1 MASTASSHVPCGYN
15 GHYHL
20 YMTITQNKRNAST
33 NQSNVTVKM
42 YAQSDSSSYGAY
54 NLDASGNTVKMT
66 VNNKQVVNKSM
77 AMDFRNKATV
87 QLASWTGAI
96 SHGSDGS
103 KKLDCSGSFSIS
115 GSSYLSGGSISCS
128 IQLESIP
135 ITFIIVSVLATGYDL
150 QQA

>member
-1 MASTASSHVPCGYN
+1 MASTASNHVPCGYN

-66 VNNKQVVNKSM
+66 VNINKSSTKQWLWISGTKRLYNLPPGRGLS
-77 AMDFRNKATV
+77 AMDRTV
-87 QLASWTGAI
+87 Q
-96 SHGSDGS
+96 
-103 KKLDCSGSFSIS
+103 KN
-115 GSSYLSGGSISCS
+115 
-128 IQLESIP
+128 
-135 ITFIIVSVLATGYDL
+135 
-150 QQA
+150 

>member
-1 MASTASSHVPCGYN
+1 MASTASNHVSCGYN

-20 YMTITQNKRNAST
+20 YMTITQNKRDAST

-66 VNNKQVVNKSM
+66 VNSKQVINKTM

-87 QLASWTGAI
+87 LLASWTG
-96 SHGSDGS
+96 SHQSWIGRFEEIRLLRFIYDQLVHLICLAVLSVVA
-103 KKLDCSGSFSIS
+103 
-115 GSSYLSGGSISCS
+115 SSSNLFQELRSQHYL
-128 IQLESIP
+128 IQL
-135 ITFIIVSVLATGYDL
+135 LL
-150 QQA
+150 

>member
-1 MASTASSHVPCGYN
+1 MASTASNHVPCGYN

-20 YMTITQNKRNAST
+20 YMTITQNKRDAST

-66 VNNKQVVNKSM
+66 VNGKQVVNKTM

-87 QLASWTGAI
+87 QLASWTGAM
-96 SHGSDGS
+96 DR
-103 KKLDCSGSFSIS
+103 
-115 GSSYLSGGSISCS
+115 
-128 IQLESIP
+128 
-135 ITFIIVSVLATGYDL
+135 TVRRN
-150 QQA
+150 